1 MNKEAKYISYME
13 LAISEAKKA
22 QKFGEVPIGAVVVDS
37 LRDQVITKNH
47 NRVLQLKDPTA
58 HAELLVIRDAC
69 KLLNTERI
77 VDCSLYVT
85 LEPCA
90 MCAAAIS
97 YARIKNL
104 YYGADSNGNEHFSN
118 GLAFFDSNV
127 CNHKPNIYGGIS
139 EVVSTSIIHNF
150 FNKMRKGQ
158 NK

>member
-1 MNKEAKYISYME
+1 M
-13 LAISEAKKA
+13 
-22 QKFGEVPIGAVVVDS
+22 VDS
-37 LRDQVITKNH
+37 LKDKVITKNH

-104 YYGADSNGNEHFSN
+104 YYGADSNDNEHFSN
-118 GLAFFDSNV
+118 
-127 CNHKPNIYGGIS
+127 
-139 EVVSTSIIHNF
+139 
-150 FNKMRKGQ
+150 
-158 NK
+158 

>member
-22 QKFGEVPIGAVVVDS
+22 QKFGEIPIGAVVVDS
-37 LRDQVITKNH
+37 LKDKVITKNH

-97 YARIKNL
+97 EVHIDKIYFGAYDEKSGALESIMDVYKLKN
-104 YYGADSNGNEHFSN
+104 YFVPE
-118 GLAFFDSNV
+118 V
-127 CNHKPNIYGGIS
+127 YGGINELECS
-139 EVVSTSIIHNF
+139 LLIKNF
-150 FNKMRKGQ
+150 FKKKRKFRE
-158 NK
+158 